1 AEQLGFDWLQQLHPE
16 DREPTI
22 AAWNRTVATDEPFDI
37 EQRVRR
43 HDGVYRWFKAR
54 AVALRDSG
62 GKVVKWFGSNTDID
76 DQKQAERSL
85 LESKERLN
93 GIVSSAMDAII
104 TVDEEQRIIL
114 FNEAAERGV
123 GCPAAEAIGH
133 PLDRFIPERFRVMHN
148 DASQRFAETGGM
160 GRLTALT
167 ALRADGAEF
176 PIEASISK
184 IEVGGRK
191 LFTVILRDITE
202 RSQAEAERAQLARE
216 QAARAEAEYAAE
228 RIRRLQALTDTV
240 LAHLTLEDLLPE
252 ALSHI
257 RELLETDSAAVLLL
271 SEDRQSLVVR
281 AAIGLQEEAIG
292 QR

>member
-22 AAWNRTVATDEPFDI
+22 AAWNRTVATGEPFDI

-43 HDGVYRWFKAR
+43 KDGVYRWFKAR

-85 LESKERLN
+85 LESKDRLN

-104 TVDEEQRIIL
+104 TVDEEQRIVL
-114 FNEAAERGV
+114 FNEAAERMFGWP
-123 GCPAAEAIGH
+123 GAQPGGQPPA
-133 PLDRFIPERFRVMHN
+133 RFPPERFHVTKTAAPR
-148 DASQRFAETGGM
+148 RFGETGGM

-176 PIEASISK
+176 PIEASISN
-184 IEVGGRK
+184 IEAGGRK

-202 RSQAEAERAQLARE
+202 
-216 QAARAEAEYAAE
+216 
-228 RIRRLQALTDTV
+228 
-240 LAHLTLEDLLPE
+240 
-252 ALSHI
+252 
-257 RELLETDSAAVLLL
+257 
-271 SEDRQSLVVR
+271 
-281 AAIGLQEEAIG
+281 
-292 QR
+292 